1 MLACPS
7 MEIET
12 NHLLALANRGDA
24 KSQFDLSARYAH
36 LPQPPGEAA
45 TVNRAESVKWL
56 LRAAQQGL
64 SRAQA
69 KLAEQYSD
77 GPATPSRQIRA
88 CIWFILAIE
97 SARGAYRQQA
107 QLGYDRVSAR
117 LAPDHLAKAKRIAHV
132 WVRKQRDRNAQTDLA
147 RETMNA
153 WRL

>member
-1 MLACPS
+1 MLAVTSP
-7 MEIET
+7 EIET

-24 KSQFDLSARYAH
+24 KSQFSLGVAYAH

-45 TVNRAESVKWL
+45 TVNRAQSTKWL

-69 KLAEQYSD
+69 KLAEHYSE
-77 GPATPSRQIRA
+77 GPATPRRQIQA

-97 SARGAYRQQA
+97 SARGAYRQEA
-107 QLGYDRVSAR
+107 QLGYDRVAAR
-117 LAPDHLAKAKRIAHV
+117 LAPDHLATAKRIAHA

>member
-12 NHLLALANRGDA
+12 KRLLALANRGDA
-24 KSQFDLSARYAH
+24 KSQFDLGVAYAY
-36 LPQPPGEAA
+36 LPPPAGEAA
-45 TVNRAESVKWL
+45 TANRAQSMKWL
-56 LRAAQQGL
+56 SRAAQQGL

-69 KLAEQYSD
+69 ELAEQYLD

-88 CIWFILAIE
+88 CAWFILAVE
-97 SARGAYRQQA
+97 SARGVYRQEA
-107 QLGYDRVSAR
+107 QLRYAQVSVR
-117 LAPDHLAKAKRIAHV
+117 LAPDHLAKAKRIAHL
-132 WVRKQRDRNAQTDLA
+132 WARKQRDRNAQTDLA